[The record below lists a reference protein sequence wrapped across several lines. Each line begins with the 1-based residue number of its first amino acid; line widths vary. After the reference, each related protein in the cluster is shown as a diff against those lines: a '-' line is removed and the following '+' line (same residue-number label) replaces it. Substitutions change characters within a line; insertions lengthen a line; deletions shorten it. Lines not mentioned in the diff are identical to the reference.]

1 MESFIIHD
9 MIRKGRRPFVAF
21 ILLILLV
28 ITPTACGKVVEDGRD
43 DVQVDAQSTPLGNTA
58 ETDHSSSEET
68 DSEIVN
74 IPPVINPL
82 TGLPAANP
90 ELLERRP
97 VMVKVS
103 NYPREGRPHAG
114 LSYADIVFDYFIGY
128 GTNRFLALYYGQ
140 DAYKIGPVRSGRRV
154 DAQLVTMYSGV
165 LAYGSADEDTNAVL
179 MTALGEYALSH
190 LEADCPVFCG
200 VDTHSA
206 TGVFANSEAISAYV
220 GAMGWENS
228 KPDLPGMVFS
238 DQPPA
243 DMTPADQVTIL
254 FNYYNRGEWRYDPVS
269 GKYLRWIEYIE
280 NEGEKNEIMD
290 MIPLTDRLTGEQL
303 AFSNIIILFANY
315 NELAPSAHTI
325 DIWDNKNG
333 LPAYLFRDGGMVGGS
348 WAAVNNSD
356 PLQFTNVDGSP
367 MVLKPGSTWIVIT
380 GLSSS
385 FNEVQPGQWETFFF
399 LP

>member
-1 MESFIIHD
+1 
-9 MIRKGRRPFVAF
+9 MIRKGWRLFITF
-21 ILLILLV
+21 ILFLLLA
-28 ITPTACGKVVEDGRD
+28 ITPIACGKDVEDDRGD
-43 DVQVDAQSTPLGNTA
+43 AQVDAQITLLENTT
-58 ETDHSSSEET
+58 ETGSSGDQEMA
-68 DSEIVN
+68 SEIAN
-74 IPPVINPL
+74 APPVINPL

-128 GTNRFLALYYGQ
+128 GTDRFLALYYGQ

-154 DAQLVTMYSGV
+154 DAELVTMYSGV

-179 MTALGEYALSH
+179 VTALGKYALSH
-190 LEADCPVFCG
+190 LEANCPMFCG
-200 VDTHSA
+200 IDTHSA
-206 TGVFANSEAISAYV
+206 TGVFANSGAISTHIDAL
-220 GAMGWENS
+220 GWENNT
-228 KPDLPGMVFS
+228 PDLPGMVF
-238 DQPPA
+238 DQQLPA
-243 DMTPADQVTIL
+243 GMVTADQVTIL
-254 FNYYNRGEWRYDPVS
+254 FNYYNRGEWRYDPDS

-280 NEGEKNEIMD
+280 NEGEKNEIID
-290 MIPLTDRLTGEQL
+290 MVPLTDRLTGEQL

-325 DIWDNKNG
+325 DIWDNNNG
-333 LPAYLFRDGGMVGGS
+333 LPAYLFRDGGMAKGS
-348 WAAVNNSD
+348 WASVNDSD
-356 PLQFTNVDGSP
+356 PLQFFNADGSP
-367 MVLKPGSTWIVIT
+367 MALKPGNTWVVIT
-380 GLSSS
+380 GLSSL